1 MKYPPA
7 ITLFQSFMIDYF
19 KEAEILQNEN
29 TLSSRIKL
37 GAQKGQSRLQDNVDL
52 TAITD
57 KSFDIDNCAYCKH
70 RFVIPIGMDINDLTR
85 FNNKVQKQHLDK
97 MIVWNNIASKKRG
110 PKPRPN
116 KSVSQHLAYL
126 CCKMNCLERRD
137 GSGCMKC
144 ESACSHAIEQGSDV
158 RSFFG

>member
-1 MKYPPA
+1 MVKLATCICEFDKILVESTCGQDKLIMKYPPA
-7 ITLFQSFMIDYF
+7 ITLFQSFMIDCF

-70 RFVIPIGMDINDLTR
+70 RFVIPIGMDINELTR

-97 MIVWNNIASKKRG
+97 MIVWNNIA
-110 PKPRPN
+110 
-116 KSVSQHLAYL
+116 
-126 CCKMNCLERRD
+126 
-137 GSGCMKC
+137 
-144 ESACSHAIEQGSDV
+144 
-158 RSFFG
+158 